1 MNDAYRE
8 EFLRFFGAVFR
19 DKEGNPQTPFEYQC
33 RLALEQRLPSL
44 VNVPTG
50 AGKTNAIIGAW
61 LWRRLHD
68 PNSAGRRL
76 IYCLPMRTLVEQTR
90 DVAEKAIENLKRLF
104 PERFKDLKVY
114 VLMGGD
120 VDNDWEHEPER
131 ECILIGTQDMLLSRA
146 LNRGYALSRF
156 KWPVHFGLL
165 NNDCLWV
172 FDEVQLMGSGLA
184 TSTQLQAFRRAVGN
198 FGNVQTIWMSATVE
212 PGWLATADVDLAQ
225 DAVGE
230 LSLDLT
236 QESSTPIRDVMLAK
250 KYIRRTK
257 ARADETP
264 KLAKELVSKH
274 CEAGRKN
281 HLTLAVVNTVK
292 RASLLLDE
300 IRAELRKRKSK
311 LEPVLIHSRF
321 RPLDRE
327 RQLAQLLASPGEDGT
342 IIVSTQVIEAGVDV
356 TAQTLF
362 TELAPWPSLV
372 QRFGR
377 CNRRGEHKAETEA
390 DTAKILW
397 IDVKAA
403 ESAPYEEADLKNA
416 RKELEKLD
424 GQEVGPLALRNYA
437 DNLSPQRKEELFRY
451 EHIYVLRQH
460 DLHGLFSTEADLAG
474 GYTDVSMF
482 VRNIERETDVYVYWR
497 DFKGKPERREPPPH
511 RDELCPVRFVVL
523 MQFLEKAKGMAWLW
537 SHEGKGE
544 WQAKRANDIRPGMTL
559 LLATSQGGYDPDFGW
574 TGKAADRPTALPDRA
589 DSKPQDA
596 LDDELLSETDYWLTV
611 PDHLRD
617 TEAEARDVV
626 RPMQF
631 QDELWPLAG
640 QAVIK
645 GAWWHDVGKTL
656 SGWQQSAARQI
667 AEMIEKAKA
676 FIAANPEADEA
687 AFVTRFLAKLEKE
700 SPAANL
706 WAKFPN
712 LWEELEKSSLSP
724 EVRRRIKRQIDVP
737 FLPGLRHEVASALAA
752 LDEWQNNIEGWSAL
766 AVYLVVC
773 HHGKVRTVLRGTT
786 KAGGDVFGVKEN
798 SVLPAMGEWLTAER
812 QLDLRPK
819 AFGAIGEWDETG
831 QRYTVA
837 LPSWIQIVAELL
849 GPELPGDPDPRIAIT
864 NGREPRRLGPFRLA
878 FLEALIRAADVRA
891 SRTPGKGK
899 NDE

>member
-1 MNDAYRE
+1 MAANFSQYED
-8 EFLRFFGAVFR
+8 FFRAAFSPPGEPR
-19 DKEGNPQTPFEYQC
+19 MPFDYQR
-33 RLALEQRLPSL
+33 RLAEDEQLPAL

-61 LWRRLHD
+61 LWRRLTK
-68 PNSAGRRL
+68 PGNVGRRL
-76 IYCLPMRTLVEQTR
+76 VYCLPMRTLVEQTFSE
-90 DVAEKAIENLKRLF
+90 AEKALKRLDIKTDDRK
-104 PERFKDLKVY
+104 PRFKVHKL
-114 VLMGGD
+114 LGGD
-120 VDNDWEHEPER
+120 IDNDWEHEPER

-172 FDEVQLMGSGLA
+172 LDEVQLMGSGLA
-184 TSTQLQAFRRAVGN
+184 TSTQLQAFRRIVGS
-198 FGNVQTIWMSATVE
+198 FGQVQTIWMSATVE
-212 PGWLATADVDLAQ
+212 PNWLATADVDLTQ
-225 DAVGE
+225 DAAGE
-230 LSLDLT
+230 LSLDLAKET
-236 QESSTPIRDVMLAK
+236 SQSIRDVMLAK
-250 KYIRRTK
+250 KFVRKTK
-257 ARADETP
+257 AKAGEMA
-264 KLAKELVSKH
+264 KLAREIVSKH

-281 HLTLAVVNTVK
+281 HRTLAVVNTVMRATQLIDAIRTEVQK
-292 RASLLLDE
+292 RTV
-300 IRAELRKRKSK
+300 K

-321 RPLDRE
+321 RPPDRA
-327 RQLAQLLASPGEDGT
+327 RKLSQLLAHPAEGGT

-377 CNRRGEHKAETEA
+377 CNRRGEYKAKTEA
-390 DTAKILW
+390 DTAEIFW
-397 IDVKAA
+397 IDVKAS

-424 GQEVGPLALRNYA
+424 GQEVGPLALRDYA
-437 DNLSPQRKEELFRY
+437 DNLPPQRKEELFRY

-482 VRNIERETDVYVYWR
+482 VRNVERETDVYVYWR
-497 DFKGKPERREPPPH
+497 DFKGKPERREPPPS
-511 RDELCPVRFVVL
+511 RDELCPVRFL
-523 MQFLEKAKGMAWLW
+523 ALRDFLGQKGVAWLW
-537 SHEGKGE
+537 SYEGKGE
-544 WQAKRANDIRPGMTL
+544 WQARRANEIKPGMTL
-559 LLATSQGGYDPDFGW
+559 LLATSQGGYSQHSGW
-574 TGKAADRPTALPDRA
+574 TGHATDKPTALPERA
-589 DSKPQDA
+589 DSRPQDA

-617 TEAEARDVV
+617 TEAEARDIV
-626 RPMQF
+626 RPLEF
-631 QDELWPLAG
+631 RDALWPSAG

-656 SGWQQSAARQI
+656 GGWQQAAARQI
-667 AEMIEKAKA
+667 EEMSERARE
-676 FIAANPEADEA
+676 FLAANPGGDEA
-687 AFVTRFLAKLEKE
+687 AFVMRFLAKLEKE
-700 SPAANL
+700 SPASNF

-712 LWEELEKSSLSP
+712 LWEELEKSKLP
-724 EVRRRIKRQIDVP
+724 LDARRRIKKKVDVP

-752 LDEWQNNIEGWSAL
+752 LDEWRNEADGWSAL

-773 HHGKVRTVLRGTT
+773 HHGKVRTVLRGTA
-786 KAGGDVFGVKEN
+786 KSGSDVFGVEAN
-798 SVLPAMGEWLTAER
+798 SVLPAMGEWLATER

-819 AFGAIGEWDETG
+819 AFGAIGEWDKEG
-831 QRYTVA
+831 LHYTVA
-837 LPSWIQIVAELL
+837 LPSWVQTVAELL

-864 NGREPRRLGPFRLA
+864 DECEPRGLGPFRLA

-891 SRTPGKGK
+891 SRRRGKGK
-899 NDE
+899 INE